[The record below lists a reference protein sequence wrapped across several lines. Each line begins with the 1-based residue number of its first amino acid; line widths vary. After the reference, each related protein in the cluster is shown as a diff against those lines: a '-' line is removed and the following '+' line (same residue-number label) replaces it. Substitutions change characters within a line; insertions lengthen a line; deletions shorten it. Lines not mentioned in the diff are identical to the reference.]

1 MLLHG
6 DTEGRAP
13 AGTVFLQTALRV
25 SGALDSSGQPCTR
38 QSLFQLVCA
47 WRGRPALTTSPSG
60 HNTSKYTIYNVKINI
75 LQIKLISVH
84 KLVES
89 SHLSPRLFYI
99 MFFSDTKEVPFSKA
113 LVWHHST
120 RD

>member
-25 SGALDSSGQPCTR
+25 SGALDSSAQPCTR
-38 QSLFQLVCA
+38 QSLFQPVSA
-47 WRGRPALTTSPSG
+47 WRGRPALTASPSG
-60 HNTSKYTIYNVKINI
+60 HNTSKYTITKINK

-99 MFFSDTKEVPFSKA
+99 MFLSDTIEVPLSKSF
-113 LVWHHST
+113 VWHHST